1 MLSEYLIKFELE
13 KDFLFVEKLKK
24 GDYDAY
30 TLLMNDYYKN
40 LCGYA
45 NLFTKDP
52 SKSED
57 IVQNVFVFLWIY
69 RKKIDSNIPI
79 KRYLHKSV
87 YNEFIDQYRKNKSV
101 ISLEEKHLKAI
112 NTVIDNNSFDI
123 EKLMTRVNDE
133 IEKLPEKCKRVF
145 ILNKKEG
152 LTHDEIAEYLQI
164 SIKTVEGHIT
174 RAFKILN
181 QKLGKKIKS
190 ILIILFDFKL
200 TNSIK

>member
-1 MLSEYLIKFELE
+1 ME
-13 KDFLFVEKLKK
+13 KDFVFVEKLKN
-24 GDYDAY
+24 GDNNAY

-57 IVQNVFVFLWIY
+57 IVQNVFVKIWIY
-69 RKKIDSNIPI
+69 RKKIDPNIPI
-79 KRYLHKSV
+79 KKYLYKSV

-101 ISLEEKHLKAI
+101 ISLEEKYLK
-112 NTVIDNNSFDI
+112 VIDTIIDDNSLDI
-123 EKLMTRVNDE
+123 EKLMMNVNRE
-133 IEKLPEKCKRVF
+133 IDKLPEKCKRVF

-164 SIKTVEGHIT
+164 STKTVESHIT

-181 QKLGKKIKS
+181 QKLGNKIKN
-190 ILIILFDFKL
+190 ILIIIFDFKL
-200 TNSIK
+200 SN

>member
-1 MLSEYLIKFELE
+1 ME

-24 GDYDAY
+24 GDYNAY
-30 TLLMNDYYKN
+30 TLLMNNYYKN

-52 SKSED
+52 SMSED
-57 IVQNVFVFLWIY
+57 IVQNVFVKLWVY
-69 RKKIDSNIPI
+69 RKKIDPNIPI

-112 NTVIDNNSFDI
+112 NTIIDDNSFDI
-123 EKLMTRVNDE
+123 EKLMTRVNNE
-133 IEKLPEKCKRVF
+133 IEKLPEKCKKVF

-164 SIKTVEGHIT
+164 SKKTVEGHIT

-200 TNSIK
+200 TNSFK

>member
-1 MLSEYLIKFELE
+1 ME

-24 GDYDAY
+24 GDYNAY
-30 TLLMNDYYKN
+30 TLLMNNYYKN

-57 IVQNVFVFLWIY
+57 IVQNVFVKLWVY
-69 RKKIDSNIPI
+69 RKKVDSNIPL

-101 ISLEEKHLKAI
+101 VSLEEKHLRTI
-112 NTVIDNNSFDI
+112 NTIIDDNSFDI
-123 EKLMTRVNDE
+123 EKLMTRVNNE
-133 IEKLPEKCKRVF
+133 IEKLPEKCKKVF

-164 SIKTVEGHIT
+164 SKKTVEGHIT

-200 TNSIK
+200 TNSFK

>member
-1 MLSEYLIKFELE
+1 ME
-13 KDFLFVEKLKK
+13 KDFVFVEKLKN
-24 GDYDAY
+24 GDNNAY

-57 IVQNVFVFLWIY
+57 IVQNIFVKIWIY
-69 RKKIDSNIPI
+69 RKKIDPNIPI
-79 KRYLHKSV
+79 KKYLHKSV

-101 ISLEEKHLKAI
+101 ISLEEKYLK
-112 NTVIDNNSFDI
+112 VIDTIIDDNSLDI
-123 EKLMTRVNDE
+123 EKLMMNVNRE
-133 IEKLPEKCKRVF
+133 IDKLPEKCKRVF

-164 SIKTVEGHIT
+164 STKTVESHIT

-181 QKLGKKIKS
+181 QKLGNKIKS
-190 ILIILFDFKL
+190 ILIIIFDFKL
-200 TNSIK
+200 SN

>member
-1 MLSEYLIKFELE
+1 ME
-13 KDFLFVEKLKK
+13 KDFLFIEKLKK

-30 TLLMNDYYKN
+30 TLLMNDYYNN

-57 IVQNVFVFLWIY
+57 IVQNVFVKLWVY

-101 ISLEEKHLKAI
+101 ISLEEKHLRTI
-112 NTVIDNNSFDI
+112 NTIIDDNSFDI
-123 EKLMTRVNDE
+123 EKLMTRVNNE
-133 IEKLPEKCKRVF
+133 IEKLPEKCKKVF

-164 SIKTVEGHIT
+164 SKKTVEGHIT

>member
-1 MLSEYLIKFELE
+1 VE
-13 KDFLFVEKLKK
+13 KDFVFVEKLKN
-24 GDYDAY
+24 GDNNAY

-57 IVQNVFVFLWIY
+57 IVQNVFVKIWIY
-69 RKKIDSNIPI
+69 RKKIDPNIPI
-79 KRYLHKSV
+79 KKYLYKSV
-87 YNEFIDQYRKNKSV
+87 YNEFIDQYRKNKPV
-101 ISLEEKHLKAI
+101 TSLEEKYLK
-112 NTVIDNNSFDI
+112 VIDTIIDDNSLDI
-123 EKLMTRVNDE
+123 EKLMMNVNRE
-133 IEKLPEKCKRVF
+133 IDKLPEKCKRVF

-164 SIKTVEGHIT
+164 STKTVESHIT

-181 QKLGKKIKS
+181 QKLGNKIKS
-190 ILIILFDFKL
+190 ILIIIFDFKL
-200 TNSIK
+200 SN

>member
-1 MLSEYLIKFELE
+1 ME

-30 TLLMNDYYKN
+30 SLLMNNYYKN

-52 SKSED
+52 LKSED
-57 IVQNVFVFLWIY
+57 IVQNVFVKLWVY

-123 EKLMTRVNDE
+123 EKLMTRVNNE
-133 IEKLPEKCKRVF
+133 IEKLPGKCKRVF

-164 SIKTVEGHIT
+164 SKKTVEGHIT

-200 TNSIK
+200 TNSFK

>member
-1 MLSEYLIKFELE
+1 ME
-13 KDFLFVEKLKK
+13 KNFLFVEKLKK

-57 IVQNVFVFLWIY
+57 IVQNVFVKLWVY

-101 ISLEEKHLKAI
+101 VTLEEKHLKAI
-112 NTVIDNNSFDI
+112 NTIIDDNSFDI

-133 IEKLPEKCKRVF
+133 IEKLPEKCKKVF

-164 SIKTVEGHIT
+164 SKKTVEGHIT

-200 TNSIK
+200 INSIK

>member
-1 MLSEYLIKFELE
+1 ME

-30 TLLMNDYYKN
+30 TLLMNNYYKN

-57 IVQNVFVFLWIY
+57 IVQNVFVKLWVY

-200 TNSIK
+200 TNSFK

>member
-1 MLSEYLIKFELE
+1 ME

-24 GDYDAY
+24 GDYNAY
-30 TLLMNDYYKN
+30 TLLMNNYYKN

-57 IVQNVFVFLWIY
+57 IVQNIFVKLWVY

-101 ISLEEKHLKAI
+101 ISLEEKHLRVI
-112 NTVIDNNSFDI
+112 NTIIDDNSYDI
-123 EKLMTRVNDE
+123 EQLMTRVNNE
-133 IEKLPEKCKRVF
+133 IEKLPGKCKRVF

-152 LTHDEIAEYLQI
+152 LTHDEIAEYLKI
-164 SIKTVEGHIT
+164 SKKTVEGHIT

-200 TNSIK
+200 TNSFK

>member
-1 MLSEYLIKFELE
+1 ME

-24 GDYDAY
+24 GDYNAY
-30 TLLMNDYYKN
+30 TLLMNNYYKN

-52 SKSED
+52 SMSED
-57 IVQNVFVFLWIY
+57 IVQNVFVKLWVY
-69 RKKIDSNIPI
+69 RKKVDSNIPI

-101 ISLEEKHLKAI
+101 ISLEEKHLRTI
-112 NTVIDNNSFDI
+112 NTIIDDNSFDI
-123 EKLMTRVNDE
+123 EKLMTRVNNE
-133 IEKLPEKCKRVF
+133 IEKLPEKCKKVF

-164 SIKTVEGHIT
+164 SKKTVEGHIT

-200 TNSIK
+200 TNSFK

>member
-1 MLSEYLIKFELE
+1 LE

-24 GDYDAY
+24 GDYNAY
-30 TLLMNDYYKN
+30 TLLMNNYYKN

-57 IVQNVFVFLWIY
+57 IVQNVFVKLWVY
-69 RKKIDSNIPI
+69 RKKVDSNIPI

-101 ISLEEKHLKAI
+101 VSLEEKHLRTI
-112 NTVIDNNSFDI
+112 NTIIDDNSFNI
-123 EKLMTRVNDE
+123 EKLMTRVNNE
-133 IEKLPEKCKRVF
+133 IEKLPEKCKKVF

-164 SIKTVEGHIT
+164 SKKTVEGHIT

-200 TNSIK
+200 TNSFK

>member
-1 MLSEYLIKFELE
+1 
-13 KDFLFVEKLKK
+13 
-24 GDYDAY
+24 
-30 TLLMNDYYKN
+30 MNNYYKN

-52 SKSED
+52 SMSED
-57 IVQNVFVFLWIY
+57 IVQNVFVKLWVY
-69 RKKIDSNIPI
+69 RKKINPNIPI

-101 ISLEEKHLKAI
+101 ISLEEKHLRTI
-112 NTVIDNNSFDI
+112 NTIIDDNSFDI
-123 EKLMTRVNDE
+123 EKLMTRVNNE
-133 IEKLPEKCKRVF
+133 IEKLPEKCKKVF

-164 SIKTVEGHIT
+164 SKKTVEGHIT

-200 TNSIK
+200 INSIK

>member
-1 MLSEYLIKFELE
+1 LE

-40 LCGYA
+40 LCGYT

-57 IVQNVFVFLWIY
+57 IVQNVFVKLWVY

-101 ISLEEKHLKAI
+101 VTLEEKHLKAI
-112 NTVIDNNSFDI
+112 NTIIDDNSFDI

-133 IEKLPEKCKRVF
+133 IEKLPEKCKKVF

-164 SIKTVEGHIT
+164 SKKTVEGHIT

-200 TNSIK
+200 TNSFK

>member
-1 MLSEYLIKFELE
+1 LE

-24 GDYDAY
+24 GDYNAY
-30 TLLMNDYYKN
+30 TLLMNNYYKN

-57 IVQNVFVFLWIY
+57 IVQNVFVKLWVY
-69 RKKIDSNIPI
+69 RKKVDSNIPI

-101 ISLEEKHLKAI
+101 ISLEEIHLSTI
-112 NTVIDNNSFDI
+112 NTIIDDNSFDI
-123 EKLMTRVNDE
+123 EKLMTRVNNE
-133 IEKLPEKCKRVF
+133 IEKLPEKCKKVF

-164 SIKTVEGHIT
+164 SKKTVEGHIT

-200 TNSIK
+200 TNSFK

>member
-1 MLSEYLIKFELE
+1 ME

-24 GDYDAY
+24 GDYNAY
-30 TLLMNDYYKN
+30 TLLMNNYYKN

-57 IVQNVFVFLWIY
+57 IVQNVFVKLWVY

-87 YNEFIDQYRKNKSV
+87 YNEFIDQYRKNKSI

-123 EKLMTRVNDE
+123 EQLMTRVNNE
-133 IEKLPEKCKRVF
+133 IEKLPGKCKRVF

-164 SIKTVEGHIT
+164 SKKTVEGHIT

-200 TNSIK
+200 TNSFK

>member
-1 MLSEYLIKFELE
+1 VE
-13 KDFLFVEKLKK
+13 KDFVFVEKLKN
-24 GDYDAY
+24 GDNNAY

-57 IVQNVFVFLWIY
+57 IVQNIFVKIWIY
-69 RKKIDSNIPI
+69 RKKIDPNISI
-79 KRYLHKSV
+79 KKYLYKSV

-101 ISLEEKHLKAI
+101 ISLEEKYLK
-112 NTVIDNNSFDI
+112 VIDTIIDYNSLDI
-123 EKLMTRVNDE
+123 EKLMMNVNRE
-133 IEKLPEKCKRVF
+133 IDKLPEKCKQVF

-152 LTHDEIAEYLQI
+152 LTHNEIAEYLQI
-164 SIKTVEGHIT
+164 STKTVESHIT

-181 QKLGKKIKS
+181 QKLGNKIKS
-190 ILIILFDFKL
+190 ILIIIFDFKL
-200 TNSIK
+200 SN

>member
-1 MLSEYLIKFELE
+1 ME
-13 KDFLFVEKLKK
+13 KDFLFFEKLKK
-24 GDYDAY
+24 GDYNAY
-30 TLLMNDYYKN
+30 TLLMNNYYKN

-57 IVQNVFVFLWIY
+57 IVQNVFVKLWVY
-69 RKKIDSNIPI
+69 RKKVDSNIPI

-101 ISLEEKHLKAI
+101 VSLEEKHLRTI
-112 NTVIDNNSFDI
+112 NTIIDDNSFDI
-123 EKLMTRVNDE
+123 EKLMTRVNNE
-133 IEKLPEKCKRVF
+133 IEKLPEKCKKVF

-164 SIKTVEGHIT
+164 SKKTVEGHIT

-200 TNSIK
+200 TNSFK

>member
-1 MLSEYLIKFELE
+1 ME

-30 TLLMNDYYKN
+30 TLLMNNYYKN

-57 IVQNVFVFLWIY
+57 IVQNVFVKLWVY

-133 IEKLPEKCKRVF
+133 IEKLPEKCKKVF

-164 SIKTVEGHIT
+164 SKKTVEGHIT

-200 TNSIK
+200 TNSFK

>member
-1 MLSEYLIKFELE
+1 LE

-24 GDYDAY
+24 GDYNAY
-30 TLLMNDYYKN
+30 TLLMNNYYKN

-57 IVQNVFVFLWIY
+57 IVQNVFVKLWVY
-69 RKKIDSNIPI
+69 RKKVDSNIPI

-101 ISLEEKHLKAI
+101 ISLEEKHLSTI
-112 NTVIDNNSFDI
+112 NTIIDDNSFDI
-123 EKLMTRVNDE
+123 EKLMTRVNNE
-133 IEKLPEKCKRVF
+133 IEKLPEKCKKVF

-164 SIKTVEGHIT
+164 SKKTVEGHIT

-200 TNSIK
+200 TNSFK

>member
-1 MLSEYLIKFELE
+1 LE

-30 TLLMNDYYKN
+30 TLLMNNYYKN

-57 IVQNVFVFLWIY
+57 IVQNVFVKLWVY

-87 YNEFIDQYRKNKSV
+87 YNEFIDQYRKNKSI

-123 EKLMTRVNDE
+123 EQLMTRVNNE
-133 IEKLPEKCKRVF
+133 IEKLPGKCKRVF

-164 SIKTVEGHIT
+164 SKKTVEGHIT

-200 TNSIK
+200 TNSFK

>member
-1 MLSEYLIKFELE
+1 VE
-13 KDFLFVEKLKK
+13 KDFVFVEKLKN
-24 GDYDAY
+24 GDNNAY

-57 IVQNVFVFLWIY
+57 IVQNVFVKIWIY
-69 RKKIDSNIPI
+69 RKKIDPNIPI
-79 KRYLHKSV
+79 KKYLYKSV
-87 YNEFIDQYRKNKSV
+87 YNEFIDQYRKNKPV
-101 ISLEEKHLKAI
+101 ISLEEKYLK
-112 NTVIDNNSFDI
+112 VIDTIIDDNSLDI
-123 EKLMTRVNDE
+123 EKLMMNVNRE
-133 IEKLPEKCKRVF
+133 IDKLPEKCKRVF

-164 SIKTVEGHIT
+164 STKTVESHIT

-181 QKLGKKIKS
+181 QKLGNKIKN
-190 ILIILFDFKL
+190 ILIIIFDFKL
-200 TNSIK
+200 SN

>member
-1 MLSEYLIKFELE
+1 VE
-13 KDFLFVEKLKK
+13 KDFVFVEKLKN
-24 GDYDAY
+24 GDNNAY

-57 IVQNVFVFLWIY
+57 IVQNVFVKIWIY
-69 RKKIDSNIPI
+69 RKKIDPNIPI
-79 KRYLHKSV
+79 KKYLHKSV

-101 ISLEEKHLKAI
+101 ISLEEKYLK
-112 NTVIDNNSFDI
+112 VIDTIIDDNSLDI
-123 EKLMTRVNDE
+123 EKLMMNVNRE
-133 IEKLPEKCKRVF
+133 IDKLPEKCKRVF

-164 SIKTVEGHIT
+164 STKTVESHIT

-181 QKLGKKIKS
+181 QKLGNKIKS
-190 ILIILFDFKL
+190 ILIIIFDFKL
-200 TNSIK
+200 SN

>member
-1 MLSEYLIKFELE
+1 ME

-30 TLLMNDYYKN
+30 TLLMNNYYKN

-57 IVQNVFVFLWIY
+57 IVQNVFVKLWVY

-123 EKLMTRVNDE
+123 EKLMTRVNNE
-133 IEKLPEKCKRVF
+133 IEKLPGKCKRVF

-164 SIKTVEGHIT
+164 SKKTVEGHIT

-200 TNSIK
+200 TNSFK

>member
-1 MLSEYLIKFELE
+1 MV

-30 TLLMNDYYKN
+30 TLLMNNYYKN

-57 IVQNVFVFLWIY
+57 IVQNVFVKLWVY

-87 YNEFIDQYRKNKSV
+87 YNEFIDQYRKNKSI

-123 EKLMTRVNDE
+123 EQLMTRVNNE
-133 IEKLPEKCKRVF
+133 IEKLPGKCKRVF

-164 SIKTVEGHIT
+164 SKKTVEGHIT

-200 TNSIK
+200 TNSFK

>member
-1 MLSEYLIKFELE
+1 VE
-13 KDFLFVEKLKK
+13 KDFVFVEKLKN
-24 GDYDAY
+24 GDNNAY

-57 IVQNVFVFLWIY
+57 IVQNVFVKIWIY
-69 RKKIDSNIPI
+69 RKKIDPNIPI
-79 KRYLHKSV
+79 KKYLYKSV

-101 ISLEEKHLKAI
+101 ISLEDKYLK
-112 NTVIDNNSFDI
+112 VIDTIIDDNSLDI
-123 EKLMTRVNDE
+123 EKLMMNVNRE
-133 IEKLPEKCKRVF
+133 IDKLPEKCKRVF

-164 SIKTVEGHIT
+164 STKTVESHIT

-181 QKLGKKIKS
+181 QKLGNKIKS
-190 ILIILFDFKL
+190 ILIIIFDFKL
-200 TNSIK
+200 SN

>member
-1 MLSEYLIKFELE
+1 LE

-24 GDYDAY
+24 GDYNAY
-30 TLLMNDYYKN
+30 TLLMNNYYKN

-57 IVQNVFVFLWIY
+57 IVQNVFVKLWVY
-69 RKKIDSNIPI
+69 RKKIDPNIPI

-101 ISLEEKHLKAI
+101 ISLEEKHLRTI
-112 NTVIDNNSFDI
+112 NTIIDDNSFDI
-123 EKLMTRVNDE
+123 EKLMTRVNNE
-133 IEKLPEKCKRVF
+133 IEKLPEKCKKVF

-164 SIKTVEGHIT
+164 SKKTVEGHIT

-200 TNSIK
+200 TNSFK

>member
-1 MLSEYLIKFELE
+1 VE
-13 KDFLFVEKLKK
+13 KDFVFVEKLKN
-24 GDYDAY
+24 GDNNAY

-57 IVQNVFVFLWIY
+57 IVQNVFVKIWIY
-69 RKKIDSNIPI
+69 RKKIDPNIPI
-79 KRYLHKSV
+79 KKYLYKSV

-101 ISLEEKHLKAI
+101 ISLEEKYLK
-112 NTVIDNNSFDI
+112 VIDTIIDDNSLDI
-123 EKLMTRVNDE
+123 EKLMMNVNRE
-133 IEKLPEKCKRVF
+133 IDKLPEKCKRVF

-164 SIKTVEGHIT
+164 STKTVESHIT

-181 QKLGKKIKS
+181 QKLGNKIKS
-190 ILIILFDFKL
+190 ILIIIFDFKL
-200 TNSIK
+200 SN

>member
-1 MLSEYLIKFELE
+1 ME

-24 GDYDAY
+24 GDYNAY
-30 TLLMNDYYKN
+30 TLLMNNYYKN

-57 IVQNVFVFLWIY
+57 IVQNVFVKLWVY
-69 RKKIDSNIPI
+69 RKKVDSNIPI

-101 ISLEEKHLKAI
+101 ISLEEKHLRTI
-112 NTVIDNNSFDI
+112 NTIIDDNSFDI
-123 EKLMTRVNDE
+123 EKLMTRVNNE
-133 IEKLPEKCKRVF
+133 IEKLPEKCKKVF

-164 SIKTVEGHIT
+164 SKKTVEGHIT

-200 TNSIK
+200 TNSFK

>member
-1 MLSEYLIKFELE
+1 LK

-52 SKSED
+52 TKSED
-57 IVQNVFVFLWIY
+57 IVQNVFVKLWVY
-69 RKKIDSNIPI
+69 RKNIDSNIPI
-79 KRYLHKSV
+79 KRYLQKSV

-101 ISLEEKHLKAI
+101 ISMEEKHLKAI
-112 NTVIDNNSFDI
+112 NTIIDDDSLNI
-123 EKLMTRVNDE
+123 EKLMVRVNKE

-152 LTHDEIAEYLQI
+152 LTHNEIAEYLQI
-164 SIKTVEGHIT
+164 SKKTVEGHIT

-181 QKLGKKIKS
+181 RKLGNEIKS
-190 ILIILFDFKL
+190 ILFILLDFKP
-200 TNSIK
+200 TNYIN

>member
-1 MLSEYLIKFELE
+1 ME
-13 KDFLFVEKLKK
+13 KDFVFVEKLKN
-24 GDYDAY
+24 GDNNAY

-57 IVQNVFVFLWIY
+57 IVQNVFVKIWIY
-69 RKKIDSNIPI
+69 RKKIDPNIPI
-79 KRYLHKSV
+79 KKYLYKSV
-87 YNEFIDQYRKNKSV
+87 YNEFIDQYRKNKPV
-101 ISLEEKHLKAI
+101 ISLEEKYLK
-112 NTVIDNNSFDI
+112 VIDTIIDDNSLDI
-123 EKLMTRVNDE
+123 EKLMMNVNRE
-133 IEKLPEKCKRVF
+133 IDKLPEKCKRVF

-164 SIKTVEGHIT
+164 STKTVESHIT

-181 QKLGKKIKS
+181 QKLGNKIKS
-190 ILIILFDFKL
+190 ILIIIFDFKL
-200 TNSIK
+200 SN

>member
-1 MLSEYLIKFELE
+1 ME
-13 KDFLFVEKLKK
+13 KDFLFIEKLKK

-30 TLLMNDYYKN
+30 TLLMNDYYNN

-57 IVQNVFVFLWIY
+57 IVQNVFVKLWIY

-123 EKLMTRVNDE
+123 EKLMIRVNDE

>member
-1 MLSEYLIKFELE
+1 ME
-13 KDFLFVEKLKK
+13 KDFVFVEKLKN
-24 GDYDAY
+24 GDNNAY

-57 IVQNVFVFLWIY
+57 IVQNVFVKIWIY
-69 RKKIDSNIPI
+69 RKKIDPNIPI
-79 KRYLHKSV
+79 KKYLYKSV
-87 YNEFIDQYRKNKSV
+87 YNEFIDQYRKNTSV
-101 ISLEEKHLKAI
+101 ISLEDKYLK
-112 NTVIDNNSFDI
+112 VIDTIIDDNSLDI
-123 EKLMTRVNDE
+123 EKLMMNVNRE
-133 IEKLPEKCKRVF
+133 IDKLPEKCKRVF

-164 SIKTVEGHIT
+164 STKTVESHIT

-181 QKLGKKIKS
+181 QKLGNKIKS
-190 ILIILFDFKL
+190 ILIIIFDFKL
-200 TNSIK
+200 SN